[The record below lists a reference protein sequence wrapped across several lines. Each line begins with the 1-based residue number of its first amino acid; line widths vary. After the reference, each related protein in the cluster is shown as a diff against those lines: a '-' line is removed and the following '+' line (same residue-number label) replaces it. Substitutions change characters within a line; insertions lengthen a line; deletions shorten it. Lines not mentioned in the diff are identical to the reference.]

1 MFMSTSSGRRV
12 RGETQTSADSFCRA
26 VGREFLNEITI
37 QGPAPASVDPA
48 SAGAAEEEASVAPR
62 KLTFRELT
70 FLRGGA
76 MVISALRNVWRF
88 MTTWK
93 DERSSDYR
101 RAGPSSLR
109 VSPHLRSQARPR
121 PSGAPK
127 ATFSLSPGVF
137 FQPLSCKS
145 YKPFEDLHSDP
156 SETA

>member
-1 MFMSTSSGRRV
+1 
-12 RGETQTSADSFCRA
+12 
-26 VGREFLNEITI
+26 
-37 QGPAPASVDPA
+37 
-48 SAGAAEEEASVAPR
+48 
-62 KLTFRELT
+62 
-70 FLRGGA
+70 
-76 MVISALRNVWRF
+76 MVILALRNVWRF